1 MAHIKF
7 LRYGTGSAKQ
17 AIQYLTGP
25 KEGRK
30 ETVLRGDP
38 ELVAMVADSLAT
50 RYRYSSAVIAF
61 AKEDAPTP
69 EQIDHC
75 LDDFR
80 RAMGLEEDRLPWTAI
95 RHDEPGDRVALH
107 ILVARVDL
115 FTGKSYNP
123 APPGWQKRYDPLRD
137 AWNYENGWARPD
149 DPQRARLL
157 QPGHQAFIEAA
168 NLKKG
173 IESAD
178 EPKKL
183 ITEFL
188 TQRIEAG
195 LVNDRSGIIN
205 SLKEAGFEINRQGQ
219 DYLSVKD
226 NESGVKIRLKG
237 VIYGA
242 DFSTEELERS
252 CESPEG
258 KKGERSPPDPARG
271 RECRL
276 EFEKQLKRVCEYN
289 KIRYRSKSDKELDTN
304 LGLDFGGNADPGRS
318 PLFDPLVSLIGV
330 NADKIGTGADE
341 RFLGDRKQEAIGAG
355 GVDSDGER
363 PLADHRQDGKDL
375 VAAEPRFNV
384 GPDAQVG
391 QWNGIPSTLGEVAH
405 DGSREDIDEGVR
417 TLRRGA
423 GAVGDRER
431 AANSAFEQSSRRF
444 LVGIGKV
451 RHKAV
456 RFVEE
461 LSRNLGKIKEWAA
474 KTVDQEI
481 EKFKNEVNL
490 PEFLRKQGYSTEKE
504 LGKAGLLLKHP
515 DGERILVVTR
525 GNQGFYYNVHDD
537 TDLGS
542 VIEFLMRKN
551 GRDLRQVRQKLREW
565 LNAFSVTWGI
575 YEYIRPIASEP
586 DRQKILLDLARMR
599 EGATNDSWMKKRK
612 VKEKILADSRFS
624 QKVLT
629 DSCGNAVF
637 QHFLNGQITGHEVDA
652 GDPTGWSMKGEKGLW
667 VSHGLG
673 RGTTQITICQSG
685 MDCLL
690 HAQRNPDK
698 DFGYVSIAGSLTNA
712 QKADLGV
719 IARMALMYRIK
730 IVVAL
735 GADPFGETLVEELK
749 VVFQKEG
756 VVTTREIPENGKDC
770 IENLQQQKETRA
782 CSMAAAKVG

>member
-107 ILVARVDL
+107 ILMARVDL

-157 QPGHQAFIEAA
+157 QPGDRAFFDAE
-168 NLKKG
+168 NLRKG
-173 IESAD
+173 VEESD
-178 EPKKL
+178 DPKKL

-195 LVNDRSGIIN
+195 LINDRSGINN
-205 SLKEAGFEINRQGQ
+205 SLEEAGFEINRKGQ
-219 DYLSVKD
+219 DYLSIKD
-226 NESGVKIRLKG
+226 KESGVKIRLKG

-242 DFSTEELERS
+242 DFHTEELERS

-258 KKGERSPPDPARG
+258 KKGEGSTPDPARG

-276 EFEKQLKRVCEYN
+276 EFAKQLKRVCEYN

-318 PLFDPLVSLIGV
+318 PLPDHPVSLLGI
-330 NADKIGTGADE
+330 NADKIGTGPDE
-341 RFLGDRKQEAIGAG
+341 RFLGDRKQEALGAG

-375 VAAEPRFNV
+375 VAAAPRSKM
-384 GPDAQVG
+384 GPDIQGG
-391 QWNGIPSTLGEVAH
+391 QWNGILSTPGEVVH

-417 TLRRGA
+417 TLCRRS

-431 AANSAFEQSSRRF
+431 SANSAFEQSSRRF
-444 LVGIGKV
+444 RVGIEKV
-451 RHKAV
+451 RHQAV

-461 LSRNLGKIKEWAA
+461 LSRNLGRIKEWVA
-474 KTVDQEI
+474 KKTDNEI
-481 EKFKNEVNL
+481 RSFKKEVNL
-490 PEFLRKQGYSTEKE
+490 AEFLRKHGYTKEKE
-504 LGKAGLLLKHP
+504 LGKGGLLLKNP
-515 DGERILVVTR
+515 DGERILVATSLNKHGVY
-525 GNQGFYYNVHDD
+525 FNVHDA
-537 TDLGS
+537 TDAGS
-542 VIEFLMRKN
+542 IIEFLMRRN
-551 GRDLRQVRQKLREW
+551 EGNFRQVQNELREW
-565 LNAFSVTWGI
+565 LKSWCATWRLE
-575 YEYIRPIASEP
+575 EYVRPLLSTSE
-586 DRQKILLDLARMR
+586 QHKILLDLARMSQ
-599 EGATNDSWMKKRK
+599 ETNESLI
-612 VKEKILADSRFS
+612 KERRIPSLIGFS
-624 QKVLT
+624 GQVLT
-629 DSCGNAVF
+629 DSSGNKVF
-637 QHFLNGQITGHEVDA
+637 PYFLKGQITGYEIET
-652 GDPTGWSMKGEKGLW
+652 GDPPGFSTRGEKGLW
-667 VSHGLG
+667 VFQGLG
-673 RGTTQITICQSG
+673 RGSTQITICQSG
-685 MDCLL
+685 MDCLN
-690 HAQRNPDK
+690 HAQRHPDQ
-698 DFGYVSIAGSLTNA
+698 DSDYVSIAGSLSDA
-712 QKADLGV
+712 QKAELGV
-719 IARMALMYRIK
+719 IARMASMYGIK

-735 GADPFGETLVEELK
+735 GADPFGEILVEELK

-756 VVTTREIPENGKDC
+756 VEPTREIPENGKNWY
-770 IENLQQQKETRA
+770 ENLQQQKEKQA
-782 CSMAAAKVG
+782 SPVAVGKLGW